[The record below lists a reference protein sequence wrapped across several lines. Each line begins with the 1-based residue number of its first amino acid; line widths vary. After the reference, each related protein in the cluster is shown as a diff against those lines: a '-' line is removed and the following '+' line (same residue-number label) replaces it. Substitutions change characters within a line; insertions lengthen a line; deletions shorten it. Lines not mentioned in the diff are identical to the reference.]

1 MSDQSVQRRRLTR
14 SSVSGDGAYRPDV
27 FRMSEW
33 LDGQLNNL
41 GVTTKRVD
49 LGKHVMDGQ
58 ELPLPPAILG
68 RIGDDPKKKTV
79 LVYGHYDVQPVR
91 GFDQTYLVLKRS

>member
-1 MSDQSVQRRRLTR
+1 MSGNGVH
-14 SSVSGDGAYRPDV
+14 RPDV
-27 FRMSEW
+27 FRMSAW
-33 LDGQLNNL
+33 LDGQLKGL
-41 GVTTKRVD
+41 GVTTKLVD

-91 GFDQTYLVLKRS
+91 SFDRTYLVPRRS